1 MQRLLDRAGKAT
13 AAYAAAAVVVVV
25 ISRLWGKLLWGLF
38 AWVPVVVYV
47 GPAVCFVALLIMNR
61 REFPSIRDAGPRWG
75 ARAAVCAVLT
85 AVSTFVVWVF
95 AVNVHLLLGGGF

>member
-1 MQRLLDRAGKAT
+1 MQRLLVRAGKAT
-13 AAYAAAAVVVVV
+13 AAYAAGAVVAVV
-25 ISRLWGKLLWGLF
+25 ISRLLGKLLWGLF

-47 GPAVCFVALLIMNR
+47 GPAVYFIALLIMNR
-61 REFPSIRDAGPRWG
+61 GEFHSIRSTGPRWG